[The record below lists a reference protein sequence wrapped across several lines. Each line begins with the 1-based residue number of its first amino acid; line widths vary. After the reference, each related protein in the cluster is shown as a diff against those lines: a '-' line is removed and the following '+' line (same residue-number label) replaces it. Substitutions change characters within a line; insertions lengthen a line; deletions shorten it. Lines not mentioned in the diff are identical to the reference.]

1 MDQENKLTATD
12 RIDSMYNVL
21 DKLANIPEGGRIKC
35 GYVWILNDLL
45 NGLRDDVLV
54 MQERLAA
61 QHVKNEEPSIELG
74 LVSEEELET
83 ERAAVQNET
92 S

>member
-12 RIDSMYNVL
+12 RINSMYNVL

-45 NGLRDDVLV
+45 NGLRNDVLV
-54 MQERLAA
+54 MQEKISGSEPAA
-61 QHVKNEEPSIELG
+61 SKEPEIMMQ
-74 LVSEEELET
+74 LVTDEGQE
-83 ERAAVQNET
+83 
-92 S
+92 